1 MKYMARKLTEKEQI
15 LEDLT
20 ICPGTGATK
29 HVVSDCYPYW
39 VTEVLPNHVYGIC
52 HARSHFDEDHPWEG
66 GHEVIDKFDPAID
79 KMQFYLKRCY
89 GHWWEVERDGKKRL
103 RRFDG
108 RYVSFTIG
116 HACSYQNPSL

>member
-1 MKYMARKLTEKEQI
+1 MKSMARKLTEKERI

-39 VTEVLPNHVYGIC
+39 VTEVLPNRVYGIC
-52 HARSHFDEDHPWEG
+52 HARSHFDENHPLEG

-79 KMQFYLKRCY
+79 KTQFYLKRCY
-89 GHWWEVERDGKKRL
+89 GHWWEVDRDGKKRL